1 MCLHVRPDGAGV
13 QRSVEPEGSRERS
26 ATVSEVDADQVGV
39 HVRTSS
45 RQSTAR
51 ISGEDT
57 ADHDDTQQGWLLG
70 ADPAA
75 HTGAHRTR
83 ASGRFGVYR
92 AHSAAG
98 GSAVAGSA
106 SVSLAG
112 SASVSGWMSMRQ
124 PVRRAA
130 RRAFWPSLPMASE
143 SL

>member
-1 MCLHVRPDGAGV
+1 VDVRPERLGV
-13 QRSVEPEGSRERS
+13 QRPLEPEGSRERS

-45 RQSTAR
+45 RQSTPG

-57 ADHDDTQQGWLLG
+57 TDHDDAQQGWLLG

-75 HTGAHRTR
+75 HTGAHRAR

-98 GSAVAGSA
+98 GSEAAGSA
-106 SVSLAG
+106 T
-112 SASVSGWMSMRQ
+112 VSGWMSMRQ

-130 RRAFWPSLPMASE
+130 KRAFWPSLPMASD